1 MTQHSLGKRLFL
13 GVLIA
18 AVLGGA
24 VWFWRSKNSSAE
36 PAKKSGPAPVPVVLA
51 KAAKATVPIK
61 LTGTGTVTAVQSVD
75 LRPQVTSTVVSV
87 QVREGQSV
95 RKGDLLFSLD
105 ARADEA
111 NIRRAEAQLAKSKS
125 DLANSKRNLDRQR
138 ELFAQKFISQAAL
151 DQAQREFDVLKG
163 QLDVDA
169 ASAEASKV
177 TRGYQEIRAPFAGR
191 TGAVQAF
198 PGTLV
203 QPNGTALVS
212 ITQVDPINVTF
223 TLPERELPALKAAMD
238 KGAVPVTASYPDSAM
253 GSATGKLVFI
263 DNQVDTTSGTI
274 RLRAQFENTKGLFWP
289 GMFVNVS
296 LAPRELEDAIVIP
309 AQSVQT
315 GPERK
320 FVYVVDA
327 ENKVAS
333 KPVQLLNV
341 QDGQAAVRGIAAG
354 DRVVVEGA
362 QNLRPGSTV
371 AERKKDDSKA
381 GAPGKAGKG
390 DAGKGEAG
398 KGEAGKSEAGKG
410 DGAKPP
416 ETPADKPGKSEQT
429 EPAAKPA
436 GKGA

>member
-13 GVLIA
+13 GILIA

-51 KAAKATVPIK
+51 KAAKTTVPIK

-87 QVREGQSV
+87 HVKEGQSV

-238 KGAVPVTASYPDSAM
+238 KGAVPVTASYPDSAL
-253 GSATGKLVFI
+253 GTANGKLVFI
-263 DNQVDTTSGTI
+263 DNQVDTASGTI
-274 RLRAQFENTKGLFWP
+274 RLRAQFENGKGQFWP

-296 LAPRELEDAIVIP
+296 LAPRELDDAIVIP

-320 FVYVVDA
+320 FVFVVDA
-327 ENKVAS
+327 ESKVAA

-381 GAPGKAGKG
+381 GGPDKSGKAGKG
-390 DAGKGEAG
+390 DA
-398 KGEAGKSEAGKG
+398 
-410 DGAKPP
+410 KPAEGNAP
-416 ETPADKPGKSEQT
+416 AAPDKASAPDKPADKPAKTEQT